1 MRSILAVA
9 LIVLAAAPAAAQ
21 NPAEVR
27 TLVDRV
33 DRLQRDV
40 DVLQVRL
47 ARGGSGG
54 NTVVAQAGG
63 VGQGFIDT
71 AEQRFGR
78 LERQVQE
85 LTGRVEELGHRLEQ
99 LSQRLERFQRDTE
112 FRLSGAAPGARAD
125 GDDDQQRPQRGARPT
140 VPAPPTIPRAGAPTP
155 LTPPTVRP
163 GENRVVLVPG
173 PAGRQTD
180 DSDESPPPA
189 GQRAAVP
196 ARAATPEEQYEQ
208 AFAQVR
214 EVQQGRGDMTRA
226 QQAMRDFAQANPNH
240 RLAGDARYWAGE
252 MAFRRRDYRG
262 ASAFFADGLEKS
274 PNGGRAPDTMLGL
287 ARALAAQNQRP
298 QACALLVTL
307 GERYPRASTTVKTQ
321 AQRERERLRCPS

>member
-9 LIVLAAAPAAAQ
+9 LIVMAAAPAEAQ
-21 NPAEVR
+21 SPAEVR

-112 FRLSGAAPGARAD
+112 FRLSGAAP
-125 GDDDQQRPQRGARPT
+125 
-140 VPAPPTIPRAGAPTP
+140 
-155 LTPPTVRP
+155 
-163 GENRVVLVPG
+163 
-173 PAGRQTD
+173 
-180 DSDESPPPA
+180 
-189 GQRAAVP
+189 
-196 ARAATPEEQYEQ
+196 EEQYEQ

-214 EVQQGRGDMTRA
+214 AVQQGRGDMSRA
-226 QQAMRDFAQANPNH
+226 QQAMRDFVQANPNH

-274 PNGGRAPDTMLGL
+274 PNGSRAPDTMLGL
-287 ARALAAQNQRP
+287 ARSLAAQNQRP

-307 GERYPRASTTVKTQ
+307 NERYPRASTTVKTQ

>member
-9 LIVLAAAPAAAQ
+9 LIVMAAAPAEAQ
-21 NPAEVR
+21 SPAEVR

-112 FRLSGAAPGARAD
+112 FRLSGAAPGARPE
-125 GDDDQQRPQRGARPT
+125 GEDDAAARAPRGGRTT
-140 VPAPPTIPRAGAPTP
+140 VPPPPTIPRAGAPTP
-155 LTPPTVRP
+155 LTPNVRQ

-180 DSDESPPPA
+180 DSDESAPPS
-189 GQRAAVP
+189 GQRAAAP

-214 EVQQGRGDMTRA
+214 AVQQGRGDMSRA
-226 QQAMRDFAQANPNH
+226 QQAMRDFVQANPNH

-274 PNGGRAPDTMLGL
+274 PNGSRAPDTMLGL
-287 ARALAAQNQRP
+287 ARSLAAQNQRP

-307 GERYPRASTTVKTQ
+307 NERYPRASTTVKTQ